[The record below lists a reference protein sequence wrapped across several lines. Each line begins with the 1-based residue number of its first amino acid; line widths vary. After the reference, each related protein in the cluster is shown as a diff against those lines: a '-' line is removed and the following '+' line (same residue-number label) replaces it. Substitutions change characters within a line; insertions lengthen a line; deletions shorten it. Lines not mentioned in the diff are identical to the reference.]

1 MKNYQSVM
9 LKQKIILRKDSIVT
23 AYLFHVTLKHS
34 KRNSKRNK
42 LREKNKKR
50 AFLKREKNPE
60 KEKKKTYSN
69 SNAQNHVRNYELI
82 CCINS
87 QHQCGFVE
95 VTNAFASVFPPLTR
109 IFVSTEVMVEIRSSF
124 MR

>member
-1 MKNYQSVM
+1 M

-23 AYLFHVTLKHS
+23 AYPFYVTLKHS

-60 KEKKKTYSN
+60 KEKKK
-69 SNAQNHVRNYELI
+69 ELI
-82 CCINS
+82 QI
-87 QHQCGFVE
+87 QM
-95 VTNAFASVFPPLTR
+95 PR
-109 IFVSTEVMVEIRSSF
+109 IMLGIMS
-124 MR
+124 